1 MTFVL
6 YDRGITMIKSEFAV
20 NFDVRDGEEADSVLT
35 WNNPSLAL
43 HVRVTRMVYKPWLM
57 IWISGINYAMPKI

>member
-35 WNNPSLAL
+35 
-43 HVRVTRMVYKPWLM
+43 
-57 IWISGINYAMPKI
+57 